1 MENYRWIVLAAAMQA
16 FLTVAVLLLM
26 AARRRRAFAAGKV
39 GGDAML
45 NDRSWPDDVL
55 KASNNYRSQF
65 EIPVLFF
72 AAVAVALAHHAGTER
87 VPGTVHEPEVGRPDG
102 RYLGP
107 LLLVAEGAT
116 ERLGRIAPPDPGADP
131 LQGAVGPHHRRAP
144 RVDVHVG
151 GTHLDADVEQPG
163 GQVALG
169 SR

>member
-1 MENYRWIVLAAAMQA
+1 MENYSWIVLAAAMQA

-72 AAVAVALAHHAGTER
+72 AAVAVALATGITSN
-87 VPGTVHEPEVGRPDG
+87 VFTVLCWLFVAARIVHSIVHC
-102 RYLGP
+102 GP
-107 LLLVAEGAT
+107 NVL
-116 ERLGRIAPPDPGADP
+116 
-131 LQGAVGPHHRRAP
+131 AP
-144 RVDVHVG
+144 RFASFLVSVIAVSGLWIIIAKRMLVG
-151 GTHLDADVEQPG
+151 L
-163 GQVALG
+163 
-169 SR
+169 